1 MNPESNLVLRPATLL
16 KTRRCGER
24 ATSVRAPPPEAPST
38 SSPKWVAL
46 LSLSLSLYCCH
57 CLFSVLLSL
66 SFPCVIVLGFVFV
79 LLSLSFICVAV
90 IVFAIFVHSL
100 YDCILVLRQADLDH
114 QDLCHQN
121 RVDVCIA
128 NNDRGKIKAVCCDLG
143 HCSLLFKSDPNA
155 VYSPPNAVY

>member
-1 MNPESNLVLRPATLL
+1 M
-16 KTRRCGER
+16 
-24 ATSVRAPPPEAPST
+24 
-38 SSPKWVAL
+38 
-46 LSLSLSLYCCH
+46 
-57 CLFSVLLSL
+57 LLSL
-66 SFPCVIVLGFVFV
+66 SFPCLIVLGFVFV

-143 HCSLLFKSDPNA
+143 HCSLLPKSDLNAVYLLPNA
-155 VYSPPNAVY
+155 VYCLQGSFMRSSILPLLSIAATPPFMPEEKNTSFVLSTLNC